1 MHSDPDGALT
11 VPSSQIGGQ
20 TVIGYRGAMTDA
32 PIAERLDADA
42 KQALRD
48 GDKPRLA
55 VLRRARA
62 AIKNA
67 EIDARGALPEPEAV
81 KVLQGLVKRHRE
93 SIEQFAAGG
102 RQDLVDKETAE
113 MAILEGYLPAQLDDA
128 AIEAVVAEVIAAEG
142 VTDAKGL
149 GRIMKPA
156 MARLA
161 GQADGGRVR
170 EIAQRLLAG

>member
-1 MHSDPDGALT
+1 
-11 VPSSQIGGQ
+11 
-20 TVIGYRGAMTDA
+20 MTDA
-32 PIAERLDADA
+32 SIAARLDADA

-48 GDKPRLA
+48 GDKARLG
-55 VLRRARA
+55 VLRGARA
-62 AIKNA
+62 ALKNA
-67 EIDARGALPEPEAV
+67 EIEARGEIGEQDAV
-81 KVLQGLVKRHRE
+81 RVLQGMVKRHRE
-93 SIEQFAAGG
+93 SIEQFGAGG

-113 MAILEGYLPAQLDDA
+113 MAVLEEYLPAQMDDA

-149 GRIMKPA
+149 GKVMKPA
-156 MARLA
+156 MARLG

>member
-1 MHSDPDGALT
+1 MPVDGSAT
-11 VPSSQIGGQ
+11 VAGMG
-20 TVIGYRGAMTDA
+20 
-32 PIAERLDADA
+32 IAEQLDTDA

-48 GDKPRLA
+48 GAKARLG

-62 AIKNA
+62 ALKNA
-67 EIDARGALPEPEAV
+67 EIEARGPLSEDDAV
-81 KVLQGLVKRHRE
+81 KVLQGMVKRHKE
-93 SIEQFAAGG
+93 SIEQFTAGG
-102 RQDLVDKETAE
+102 RTDLVEKEVAE
-113 MAILEGYLPAQLDDA
+113 MAVLEEYLPAQLDDA
-128 AIEAVVAEVIAAEG
+128 AIEAIVAEVIAAEG

-149 GRIMKPA
+149 GKIMKPA

>member
-1 MHSDPDGALT
+1 MS
-11 VPSSQIGGQ
+11 
-20 TVIGYRGAMTDA
+20 
-32 PIAERLDADA
+32 IAEQLDTDA

-62 AIKNA
+62 TLKNA
-67 EIDARGALPEPEAV
+67 EIDARGELSEDEAI
-81 KVLQGLVKRHRE
+81 KALQGLVKRHKE

-102 RQDLVDKETAE
+102 RDDLVEKETAE
-113 MAILEGYLPAQLDDA
+113 MAVLEEYLPAQLNDA

-142 VTDAKGL
+142 VTDMKGL
-149 GRIMKPA
+149 GKIMKPA
-156 MARLA
+156 MARLG

-170 EIAQRLLAG
+170 EIAQKLLQG

>member
-1 MHSDPDGALT
+1 VAPFAT
-11 VPSSQIGGQ
+11 VRPMN
-20 TVIGYRGAMTDA
+20 T
-32 PIAERLDADA
+32 AERLDNDA

-48 GDKPRLA
+48 GAKARLA

-62 AIKNA
+62 AVKNA
-67 EIDARGALPEPEAV
+67 EIDARGELSEDDVV

-93 SIEQFAAGG
+93 SIEQFTAGG
-102 RQDLVDKETAE
+102 RQDLVDTEVAE
-113 MAILEGYLPAQLDDA
+113 MAVLEEYLPAQLDDA

-142 VTDAKGL
+142 VTDVKGL
-149 GRIMKPA
+149 GKIMKPA